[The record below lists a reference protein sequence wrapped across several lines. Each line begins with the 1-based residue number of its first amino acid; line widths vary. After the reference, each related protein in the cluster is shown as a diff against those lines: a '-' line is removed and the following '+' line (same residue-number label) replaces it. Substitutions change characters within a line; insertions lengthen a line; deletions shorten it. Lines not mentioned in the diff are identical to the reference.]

1 MAFLLANTP
10 ASWALLWAIPA
21 VLPLLALF
29 ARTRLPAQ
37 GAVRAIDAFST
48 LIAEAVKWLALA
60 MVVMVAGLVIA
71 RYVFGLTTIKAQE
84 SVLYM
89 HALLFLLAAP
99 AALLTNGHVRVD
111 IIYEKL
117 GPRGRAWVDLAGS
130 LLLLA
135 PVAIV
140 IFKYGGAYAAR
151 AWAIHEGSPEVNGLP
166 LVYWLKTAIP
176 VFAVLMLLQ
185 GAAMAAR
192 AAFVLADRPLAGPQA
207 VEEVI

>member
-1 MAFLLANTP
+1 MGFLLANTP

-21 VLPLLALF
+21 LLPLLAALGGKK
-29 ARTRLPAQ
+29 TPLLSVVQGIDRLSNA
-37 GAVRAIDAFST
+37 
-48 LIAEAVKWLALA
+48 IAEAVKWLALA
-60 MVVMVAGLVIA
+60 MVLMVAGLVIA

-99 AALLTNGHVRVD
+99 AALLSNGHVRVD
-111 IIYEKL
+111 IVYEKL
-117 GPRGRAWVDLAGS
+117 GPKGKAWVDLAGT
-130 LLLLA
+130 LLLLM

-166 LVYWLKTAIP
+166 LVYGLKTAIP
-176 VFAVLMLLQ
+176 VFAALMLLQ

-192 AAFVLADRPLAGPQA
+192 AALVLAGQPLPAPET

>member
-1 MAFLLANTP
+1 MGFVFANTP

-21 VLPLLALF
+21 LLPVLAMFGGKVMP
-29 ARTRLPAQ
+29 
-37 GAVRAIDAFST
+37 VRALVQGIDGLST
-48 LIAEAVKWLALA
+48 AIAEAVKWLALA
-60 MVVMVAGLVIA
+60 MVLMVAGLVIA
-71 RYVFGLTTIKAQE
+71 RYVFGLSTIKAQE

-111 IIYEKL
+111 IFYEKL
-117 GPRGRAWVDLAGS
+117 SPRGRAWVDLAGT
-130 LLLLA
+130 LLLLT

-140 IFKYGGAYAAR
+140 IFKTGGAYAAR

-166 LVYWLKTAIP
+166 AVYLLKTAIP
-176 VFAVLMLLQ
+176 VFAALMLVQ

-192 AAFVLADRPLAGPQA
+192 AALVLVGRPLPAPQK